1 MRRLHPPIH
10 LLRAF
15 VATAGQSSIS
25 GAAREL
31 HLTQGA
37 VSKQVIELEQW
48 LGLELFSRVRGR
60 LLLSP
65 AGQRYLPE
73 VSQALKL
80 LESATLNVM
89 AQRGAGGVLNLSTTP
104 SFGAKWL
111 IPRLPAFQ
119 AAHPDVFLNFIPFTK
134 GNDFALPELDC
145 AFRYGEGNWPGMVS
159 HYIAGREFIVIAAPR
174 LPAASRLRRHEDVGK
189 HALLQ
194 HPMEP
199 MAWIRW
205 CDQHGVQHP
214 NPMGGPRLDQVTSIV
229 RAVMA
234 GLGIGLVPRCLVE
247 DDIANGFVVAPF
259 AEELVLET
267 GYWLCYPETKSEL
280 PPLVRFRDWVATQL

>member
-1 MRRLHPPIH
+1 
-10 LLRAF
+10 
-15 VATAGQSSIS
+15 
-25 GAAREL
+25 
-31 HLTQGA
+31 
-37 VSKQVIELEQW
+37 
-48 LGLELFSRVRGR
+48 
-60 LLLSP
+60 
-65 AGQRYLPE
+65 
-73 VSQALKL
+73 
-80 LESATLNVM
+80 
-89 AQRGAGGVLNLSTTP
+89 
-104 SFGAKWL
+104 
-111 IPRLPAFQ
+111 
-119 AAHPDVFLNFIPFTK
+119 
-134 GNDFALPELDC
+134 
-145 AFRYGEGNWPGMVS
+145 
-159 HYIAGREFIVIAAPR
+159 
-174 LPAASRLRRHEDVGK
+174 
-189 HALLQ
+189 
-194 HPMEP
+194 